1 MPPSNK
7 PPFKQPNKP
16 RRATTKGFARS
27 GTLLQERI
35 RKASETRGFAKSRLL
50 TQWGEIVG
58 EDVAA
63 IARPVKVG
71 YGRGGLGATLTVLTT
86 GAQAPMLEM
95 RKEQLRERVNSVY
108 GYNAIAR
115 IVLTQTAPTGF
126 AEGQASFVHRTAP
139 KAPRAPDPAQSA
151 AAARIAAPVA
161 DDGLRAA
168 LEALARNVLSNPKR

>member
-1 MPPSNK
+1 MS
-7 PPFKQPNKP
+7 P

-35 RKASETRGFAKSRLL
+35 RKASESRGFAESRLL
-50 TQWGEIVG
+50 TQWAEIVG

-86 GAQAPMLEM
+86 GAQAPMLQM
-95 RKEQLRERVNSVY
+95 RKEALRARVNSIY

-126 AEGQASFVHRTAP
+126 AEGQASFANRPVP
-139 KAPRAPDPAQSA
+139 KAPRAPDPAQTA
-151 AAARIAAPVA
+151 AAAQIAAPVGDA
-161 DDGLRAA
+161 TLRAA
-168 LEALARNVLSNPKR
+168 LEVLARNVLSNPKR